1 MGKKQ
6 SEKQEFASKI
16 INNKRF
22 MICRN
27 SVADGKYWQGKIC
40 NNWSKVGLNTTSVLC
55 HNCSVR
61 LAGDPEVGA
70 GYKSSGKPRGWQ
82 FMKEFVDEQGNVYHK
97 GVEQPTLKG
106 TLPPTQIDTANNK
119 KRLTK
124 QEKQDL
130 KDQLLQ
136 QIVFV
141 RGNINK
147 STLKKDIKS
156 NKTQLRKL
164 ERQLNKI
171 K

>member
-1 MGKKQ
+1 MSKKQ
-6 SEKQEFASKI
+6 TVSHSFATKI
-16 INNKRF
+16 VDNKRF
-22 MICRN
+22 MICQN
-27 SVADGKYWQGKIC
+27 SLPDGKYWQGKLC
-40 NNWSKVGLNTTSVLC
+40 DTWSKVGLNTTSVLC
-55 HNCSVR
+55 YKCSVR
-61 LAGDPEVGA
+61 LAGDPEIGA

-82 FMKEFVDEQGNVYHK
+82 FMKEYVDEQGNVYHK
-97 GVEQPTLKG
+97 GVEQPKLKG
-106 TLPPTQIDTANNK
+106 TLPPTQIDTSNVK

-124 QEKQDL
+124 QEKQEL

-147 STLKKDIKS
+147 STLKKDIKA

>member
-1 MGKKQ
+1 MSKKQ
-6 SEKQEFASKI
+6 IVLQSFATKI
-16 INNKRF
+16 VNNKRF

-27 SVADGKYWQGKIC
+27 SIPDGKYWQGNLC
-40 NNWSKVGLNTTSVLC
+40 DNWCKVGMNTTSVLC
-55 HNCSVR
+55 FKCSAR

-82 FMKEFVDEQGNVYHK
+82 FMKEYVDEQGNVYHK
-97 GVEQPTLKG
+97 GVEQPKLKG
-106 TLPPTQIDTANNK
+106 TLPPTQIDTSNVK

-124 QEKQDL
+124 QEKQEL

-147 STLKKDIKS
+147 STLKKDIKA